1 MNKPMDLSE
10 DKTVEYYNKNTD
22 AFINRTVDID
32 LSDLYPHFLK
42 HLHKDARILD
52 AGCGSGRDTR
62 YFLSQGFSV
71 VAIDASEAM
80 VNFASEFVGQKVVQK
95 RFEDLEYVE
104 EFDGIWASASLLHVP
119 KVLMN
124 EVLIKFSRSLRTN
137 GILYFSMK
145 EGKQEE
151 IINGRYFNFMIQS
164 ELQDILES
172 HADFELVEIWI
183 TSDRQTG
190 RNSYNWI
197 NTIARKR

>member
-1 MNKPMDLSE
+1 M
-10 DKTVEYYNKNTD
+10 
-22 AFINRTVDID
+22 FIMTI
-32 LSDLYPHFLK
+32 K
-42 HLHKDARILD
+42 
-52 AGCGSGRDTR
+52 
-62 YFLSQGFSV
+62 
-71 VAIDASEAM
+71 
-80 VNFASEFVGQKVVQK
+80 EFVGQKVVQK